1 MAVVYFARKSF
12 KDVGLL
18 FPIIAWCSP
27 LSHTLALDQTTSAF
41 FLELSLSRLSFLLL
55 GSDLRGFQSVPS
67 SYEYS
72 SATVGAL
79 FRWSLYRALKL
90 RVGDSN
96 GVLLGLKRH
105 SGGSKALKKFG
116 CKKQL
121 TMTPRIL
128 KPSYMQ

>member
-1 MAVVYFARKSF
+1 MTVINSKAWRKALLERSKIVYEELKPEKRRGGVGLVYLQMAVVYFARKSF

-27 LSHTLALDQTTSAF
+27 LSHSLALDQTTSAF

-67 SYEYS
+67 SYEYR

-79 FRWSLYRALKL
+79 FRWCLYRALKP
-90 RVGDSN
+90 
-96 GVLLGLKRH
+96 
-105 SGGSKALKKFG
+105 
-116 CKKQL
+116 CW
-121 TMTPRIL
+121 
-128 KPSYMQ
+128 